1 MKDNGKTEAVKNCTT
16 CRHIGRLGKG
26 VPCSECR
33 MSYPPADA
41 DDYNLMWEL
50 RETLAEVKEH
60 REFKPGET
68 VMYGDMEC
76 TVLSVCH
83 QEDDVLLELL
93 KVEADATNFGEFTTM
108 TRIMVPAICCAKAV
122 MELTA
127 KEYAEKLRE
136 YFGQPVVS
144 GEPDIRVCFCSER
157 PCKGCAFNIHPAV
170 CAAAVCMFDPEGA
183 LQMIQ
188 EAENKDKPKGKSYL
202 EDFREKFPNCVLC
215 SDGTPALCR
224 CEAYGGNCAVSDYP
238 EDEECVH
245 CWNEVMPEKEK

>member
-16 CRHIGRLGKG
+16 CRHIDKLGKG
-26 VPCSECR
+26 LPCSECR

-50 RETLAEVKEH
+50 RETLAEVKET

-68 VMYGDMEC
+68 VMYGDKEC

-83 QEDDVLLELL
+83 KDDDVLLELL
-93 KVEADATNFGEFTTM
+93 KVEVDSGYSGEFTM

-122 MELTA
+122 KELTA

-136 YFGQPVVS
+136 YFGKPEI
-144 GEPDIRVCFCSER
+144 GELDIKDCFCSTR
-157 PCKGCAFNIHPAV
+157 DCPGCAFDAEPS
-170 CAAAVCMFDPEGA
+170 CCTAAVVMFDPERA

-188 EAENKDKPKGKSYL
+188 EAENRDKRDKPKGKTYR
-202 EDFREKFPNCVLC
+202 EDFFEKFPNADRTAAGLPMPCRNKLYFAAAPC
-215 SDGTPALCR
+215 SANPR
-224 CEAYGGNCAVSDYP
+224 YNCD
-238 EDEECVH
+238 D
-245 CWNEVMPEKEK
+245 CWNEVMPEEEK

>member
-16 CRHIGRLGKG
+16 CQHIDRLGKG
-26 VPCSECR
+26 LPCSECR

-50 RETLAEVKEH
+50 RETPAEVKET

-68 VMYGDMEC
+68 VMYGDKEC

-83 QEDDVLLELL
+83 KDDDVLLELL
-93 KVEADATNFGEFTTM
+93 KVEVDSGYSGEFTM

-122 MELTA
+122 KELTA

-136 YFGQPVVS
+136 YFGKPEI
-144 GEPDIRVCFCSER
+144 GELDIKDCFCSER
-157 PCKGCAFNIHPAV
+157 DCKGCAFDYDPNCCV
-170 CAAAVCMFDPEGA
+170 AAVVMFDPERA

-188 EAENKDKPKGKSYL
+188 EAENKDKPKGKTYL
-202 EDFREKFPNCVLC
+202 EDFREKFPKAGYLTTGSPVQCRNNLYFAGAPCSVKPCPNCC
-215 SDGTPALCR
+215 D
-224 CEAYGGNCAVSDYP
+224 
-238 EDEECVH
+238 
-245 CWNEVMPEKEK
+245 CWNEVMPEEGNEK

>member
-1 MKDNGKTEAVKNCTT
+1 M
-16 CRHIGRLGKG
+16 
-26 VPCSECR
+26 PCSECR

-122 MELTA
+122 KELTA

-136 YFGQPVVS
+136 YFGKPVS
-144 GEPDIRVCFCSER
+144 GELDIKERYCSKR
-157 PCKGCAFNIHPAV
+157 KCTGCAFNADPYCVSAV
-170 CAAAVCMFDPEGA
+170 VMFDPERA

-188 EAENKDKPKGKSYL
+188 EAENKDKPKGKTYL

-215 SDGTPALCR
+215 SDGTPTLCR
-224 CEAYGGNCAVSDYP
+224 CEAYGGNCEVSDYP
-238 EDEECVH
+238 EEEECVH
-245 CWNEVMPEKEK
+245 CWNEVMPEEEK

>member
-16 CRHIGRLGKG
+16 CRHIDKLGKG
-26 VPCSECR
+26 LPCSECR

-50 RETLAEVKEH
+50 RETLAEVKET
-60 REFKPGET
+60 REFKPGEM
-68 VMYGDMEC
+68 VLYGDMEC

-83 QEDDVLLELL
+83 KDDDVLLELL

-122 MELTA
+122 KELTA

-136 YFGQPVVS
+136 YFGKPVS
-144 GEPDIRVCFCSER
+144 GELDIRVCFCSER

-188 EAENKDKPKGKSYL
+188 EAENKDKPKGKTYL
-202 EDFREKFPNCVLC
+202 EDFREKFPKAKYLATGSPVQCRNNLYFAGAPCSVKPCPNCC
-215 SDGTPALCR
+215 D
-224 CEAYGGNCAVSDYP
+224 
-238 EDEECVH
+238 
-245 CWNEVMPEKEK
+245 CWNEVMPAEGGN